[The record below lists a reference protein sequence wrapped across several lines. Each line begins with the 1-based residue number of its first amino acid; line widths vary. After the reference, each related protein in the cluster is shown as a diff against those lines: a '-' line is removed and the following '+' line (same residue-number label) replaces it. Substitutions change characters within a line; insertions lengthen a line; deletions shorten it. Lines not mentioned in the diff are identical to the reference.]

1 MQTVKKYTA
10 ILIGLMFIAQLAR
23 AQEEGLSIGKK
34 TIDGSA
40 ILEVAAPSNDKGVLL
55 PRLSSFQR
63 ESIADPAQGLLVYDT
78 DQNEFYFFDG
88 AKWQSLGHFKYRK
101 GSSAIDEEHLTV
113 KVANSRNVGITSRLA
128 VGDENFVKEVVAE
141 NSVAVQGDAS
151 IQGEMSV
158 KNNIMTEGRFEG
170 YGTVPLGGIIMWAG
184 DAASIPEGWVLCVG
198 QYITDQ
204 ESPYHG
210 RNTPNLRGRFI
221 AGYDPSNMFYNE
233 PGDLSDLDAPGNKEG
248 EQGGKEKHILTVNEM
263 PQHDHSLTIATDGN
277 HQHVA
282 LIDAGGGGDFGS
294 DPGWRKAMWTDR
306 ESSSG
311 MSYGNPTANGYL
323 PTSMAGQHAHSGS
336 DIGTAGGGMA
346 HENRP
351 PYYVLAFIMRI
362 K

>member
-1 MQTVKKYTA
+1 MTRNI
-10 ILIGLMFIAQLAR
+10 ILFIGLIFSILQAT

-34 TIDGSA
+34 SIDASA
-40 ILEVAAPSNDKGVLL
+40 ILEITSPSNDKGVLL
-55 PRLSSFQR
+55 PKLTSFQR
-63 ESIADPAQGLLVYDT
+63 ESIATPAEGLLVFDT
-78 DQNEFYFFDG
+78 DQDEFYYYDG
-88 AKWQSLGHFKYRK
+88 NQWLSLGHSKYRK
-101 GSSAIDEEHLTV
+101 GSNAVDEEHLTI
-113 KVANSRNVGITSRLA
+113 KVGNAKNVGITNRLA
-128 VGDENFVKEVVAE
+128 VGDEDFVQETVAE

-151 IQGEMSV
+151 IQGEMLV

-184 DAASIPEGWVLCVG
+184 DAASVPDGWILCIG

-248 EQGGKEKHILTVNEM
+248 KRGGEEKHILTVNEM
-263 PQHDHSLTIATDGN
+263 PQHDHSLTIAADGN

-282 LIDAGGGGDFGS
+282 LIDAGGGGDFGA

-306 ESSSG
+306 DGASG

-362 K
+362 R